1 MPISRG
7 FEKNGYEKMPPI
19 EEALA
24 CYLSMGKTSSLRAP
38 SLPSKPLQVTSRLN
52 GRAYAAAGQAA
63 ARVVIIS
70 SQVFGHLRSF
80 KGWIQTEACVIM
92 GC

>member
-7 FEKNGYEKMPPI
+7 YEKIGYEKMPPI

-63 ARVVIIS
+63 A
-70 SQVFGHLRSF
+70 SF
-80 KGWIQTEACVIM
+80 HTMAVLTIQLNSRLFV
-92 GC
+92 